1 MPHIVLSGSIPL
13 SNVFEHMYKILFK
26 DQKSNIIVRIEKYFI
41 NQPGD
46 IILAKAVAVDQK
58 PQSFYIMV
66 TNKED
71 KTTIRLDP
79 ITDPE
84 KTDGVKIALALMAKR
99 IQEMEEA
106 HNLYVSKTN
115 IQEFI
120 DKLQE
125 ITGCKE
131 IQLKKVF
138 VVVGLE

>member
-1 MPHIVLSGSIPL
+1 VPHIVLSGRIML
-13 SNVFEHMYKILFK
+13 SNAFEHMYKILFK
-26 DQKSNIIVRIEKYFI
+26 DQKSNIIVRIETYFI

-66 TNKED
+66 MNRED
-71 KTTIRLDP
+71 KITIRLDP
-79 ITDPE
+79 TTDPE

-99 IQEMEEA
+99 IQEIEKA

-125 ITGCKE
+125 TA
-131 IQLKKVF
+131 
-138 VVVGLE
+138 

>member
-1 MPHIVLSGSIPL
+1 VPHIVLSGSILL
-13 SNVFEHMYKILFK
+13 SNAFEHMHKILFK
-26 DQKSNIIVRIEKYFI
+26 DQKSNIIVRIETYFI

-66 TNKED
+66 MNRED
-71 KTTIRLDP
+71 KITIRLDP
-79 ITDPE
+79 TTDPE

-99 IQEMEEA
+99 IQEIEKA

-125 ITGCKE
+125 IA
-131 IQLKKVF
+131 
-138 VVVGLE
+138 

>member
-1 MPHIVLSGSIPL
+1 MPHIVLSGSISL

-26 DQKSNIIVRIEKYFI
+26 DQKKSNIIVRIEKYFI

-46 IILAKAVAVDQK
+46 IILAKAVAVDDQK

-66 TNKED
+66 MYRED

-99 IQEMEEA
+99 IQEIEKA

-120 DKLQE
+120 DKPQE
-125 ITGCKE
+125 IT
-131 IQLKKVF
+131 
-138 VVVGLE
+138 

>member
-1 MPHIVLSGSIPL
+1 MPHIVLSGSILL
-13 SNVFEHMYKILFK
+13 SNAFEHMYKILFK
-26 DQKSNIIVRIEKYFI
+26 DQKSNIIVRIETYFI

-66 TNKED
+66 MNRED
-71 KTTIRLDP
+71 KVTIRLDP
-79 ITDPE
+79 TTDPE

-99 IQEMEEA
+99 IQEIEKA

-125 ITGCKE
+125 IT
-131 IQLKKVF
+131 
-138 VVVGLE
+138 

>member
-1 MPHIVLSGSIPL
+1 MPHIVLSGSISL
-13 SNVFEHMYKILFK
+13 SEVFEHMYKILFK
-26 DQKSNIIVRIEKYFI
+26 DPKSNIIVRIENYFI
-41 NQPGD
+41 NQPGNM
-46 IILAKAVAVDQK
+46 ILAKADAVDQK
-58 PQSFYIMV
+58 PQSFYILV

-99 IQEMEEA
+99 IQEIEKA

-125 ITGCKE
+125 IT
-131 IQLKKVF
+131 
-138 VVVGLE
+138 

>member
-1 MPHIVLSGSIPL
+1 VPHIVLSGSISL

-26 DQKSNIIVRIEKYFI
+26 DQKKSNIIVRIEKYFI

-46 IILAKAVAVDQK
+46 IILAKAVAVDDQK

-66 TNKED
+66 MYRED

-84 KTDGVKIALALMAKR
+84 KRDGVKIALALMAKR
-99 IQEMEEA
+99 IQEIEKA

-125 ITGCKE
+125 IT
-131 IQLKKVF
+131 
-138 VVVGLE
+138 

>member
-1 MPHIVLSGSIPL
+1 MQHIVLSGSILL
-13 SNVFEHMYKILFK
+13 SNAFERMYKILFK
-26 DQKSNIIVRIEKYFI
+26 DQKSNIIVRIETYFI

-46 IILAKAVAVDQK
+46 IILAKAVAVDDQK

-66 TNKED
+66 MYRED

-99 IQEMEEA
+99 IQEIEKA

-125 ITGCKE
+125 TA
-131 IQLKKVF
+131 
-138 VVVGLE
+138 

>member
-1 MPHIVLSGSIPL
+1 VPHIVLSGSISL

-26 DQKSNIIVRIEKYFI
+26 DQKKSNIIVRIEKYFI

-46 IILAKAVAVDQK
+46 IIQSKAVAVDDQK

-66 TNKED
+66 MYRED

-99 IQEMEEA
+99 IQEIEKA

-120 DKLQE
+120 DKLQ
-125 ITGCKE
+125 
-131 IQLKKVF
+131 
-138 VVVGLE
+138 

>member
-1 MPHIVLSGSIPL
+1 VPHIVLSGSISL

-26 DQKSNIIVRIEKYFI
+26 DQKKSNIIVRIEKYFI

-46 IILAKAVAVDQK
+46 IILAKAVAVDDQK

-66 TNKED
+66 MNRED

-99 IQEMEEA
+99 IQEIEKA

-120 DKLQE
+120 DKLQ
-125 ITGCKE
+125 
-131 IQLKKVF
+131 
-138 VVVGLE
+138 

>member
-1 MPHIVLSGSIPL
+1 MPHIVLSGSILL
-13 SNVFEHMYKILFK
+13 SNAFEHMYKILFK
-26 DQKSNIIVRIEKYFI
+26 DQKSNIIVRIETYFI

-66 TNKED
+66 MNRED
-71 KTTIRLDP
+71 KITIRLDP
-79 ITDPE
+79 TTDPE

-99 IQEMEEA
+99 IQEIEKA

-125 ITGCKE
+125 IT
-131 IQLKKVF
+131 
-138 VVVGLE
+138 

>member
-1 MPHIVLSGSIPL
+1 VPHIVLSGSISL

-26 DQKSNIIVRIEKYFI
+26 DQKKSNIIVRIEKYFI

-46 IILAKAVAVDQK
+46 IILAKAVAVDDQK

-66 TNKED
+66 MYRED

-125 ITGCKE
+125 IT
-131 IQLKKVF
+131 
-138 VVVGLE
+138 

>member
-1 MPHIVLSGSIPL
+1 MPHIVLSGSISL

-26 DQKSNIIVRIEKYFI
+26 DQKKSNIIVRIEKYFI

-46 IILAKAVAVDQK
+46 IIIAKAVAVDDQK

-66 TNKED
+66 MYRED

-99 IQEMEEA
+99 IQEIEKA

-120 DKLQE
+120 DKLQ
-125 ITGCKE
+125 
-131 IQLKKVF
+131 
-138 VVVGLE
+138 

>member
-1 MPHIVLSGSIPL
+1 MPHIVLSGSISL

-26 DQKSNIIVRIEKYFI
+26 DQKSNIIVRIENYFI

-46 IILAKAVAVDQK
+46 MILAKADAVDQK
-58 PQSFYIMV
+58 PQSFYILV
-66 TNKED
+66 TNKNKED

-99 IQEMEEA
+99 IQEIEKV

-120 DKLQE
+120 DKVQK
-125 ITGCKE
+125 IT
-131 IQLKKVF
+131 
-138 VVVGLE
+138 

>member
-1 MPHIVLSGSIPL
+1 VPHIVLSGSISL

-26 DQKSNIIVRIEKYFI
+26 DQKKSNIVVRIEKYFI

-46 IILAKAVAVDQK
+46 IILAKAVAVDDQK

-66 TNKED
+66 MYRED

-99 IQEMEEA
+99 IQEIEEA

-120 DKLQE
+120 DKLQ
-125 ITGCKE
+125 
-131 IQLKKVF
+131 
-138 VVVGLE
+138 

>member
-1 MPHIVLSGSIPL
+1 MPHIVLSGSISL

-26 DQKSNIIVRIEKYFI
+26 DQKSNIIVRIENYFV

-46 IILAKAVAVDQK
+46 MILAKAVAVDQK

-66 TNKED
+66 MNKED

-99 IQEMEEA
+99 IQEIEKV

-120 DKLQE
+120 DKVQK
-125 ITGCKE
+125 IT
-131 IQLKKVF
+131 
-138 VVVGLE
+138 

>member
-1 MPHIVLSGSIPL
+1 MPHIVLSGSISL

-26 DQKSNIIVRIEKYFI
+26 DQKKSNIIVRIEKYYI

-46 IILAKAVAVDQK
+46 IILAKAVAVDDQK

-66 TNKED
+66 MYRED

-84 KTDGVKIALALMAKR
+84 KRDGVKIALALMAKR
-99 IQEMEEA
+99 IQEIEKA

-125 ITGCKE
+125 IT
-131 IQLKKVF
+131 
-138 VVVGLE
+138 

>member
-1 MPHIVLSGSIPL
+1 MPHIVLSGSILL
-13 SNVFEHMYKILFK
+13 SNTFEHMYKILFK
-26 DQKSNIIVRIEKYFI
+26 DQKKSNIIVRIEKYYI

-46 IILAKAVAVDQK
+46 IILAKAVAVDDQK

-66 TNKED
+66 MYRED

-84 KTDGVKIALALMAKR
+84 KRDGVKIALALMAKR
-99 IQEMEEA
+99 IQEIEKA

-125 ITGCKE
+125 IT
-131 IQLKKVF
+131 
-138 VVVGLE
+138 

>member
-1 MPHIVLSGSIPL
+1 VM
-13 SNVFEHMYKILFK
+13 
-26 DQKSNIIVRIEKYFI
+26 
-41 NQPGD
+41 
-46 IILAKAVAVDQK
+46 
-58 PQSFYIMV
+58 
-66 TNKED
+66 NKED

-125 ITGCKE
+125 IT
-131 IQLKKVF
+131 
-138 VVVGLE
+138 

>member
-1 MPHIVLSGSIPL
+1 MPHIVLSGSILL
-13 SNVFEHMYKILFK
+13 SNAFEHMYKILFK
-26 DQKSNIIVRIEKYFI
+26 DQKSNIIVRIENYFI

-46 IILAKAVAVDQK
+46 IILAKAVAVVDQK

-66 TNKED
+66 MNRED
-71 KTTIRLDP
+71 KTTFRLDP
-79 ITDPE
+79 TTDPE

-99 IQEMEEA
+99 IQEIEKA

-125 ITGCKE
+125 MT
-131 IQLKKVF
+131 
-138 VVVGLE
+138 

>member
-1 MPHIVLSGSIPL
+1 MPHIVLSGSILL
-13 SNVFEHMYKILFK
+13 SNAFEHMYKILFK
-26 DQKSNIIVRIEKYFI
+26 DQKSNIIVRIETYFI

-66 TNKED
+66 MNRED
-71 KTTIRLDP
+71 KITIRLDP
-79 ITDPE
+79 TTDPE

-99 IQEMEEA
+99 IREIEKA

-125 ITGCKE
+125 IA
-131 IQLKKVF
+131 
-138 VVVGLE
+138 

>member
-1 MPHIVLSGSIPL
+1 MPHIVLSGSILL
-13 SNVFEHMYKILFK
+13 SNAFEHMYKILFK
-26 DQKSNIIVRIEKYFI
+26 DQKSNIIVRIETYFI

-46 IILAKAVAVDQK
+46 IILAKAIAVDQK

-66 TNKED
+66 MKRED
-71 KTTIRLDP
+71 KITIRLDP
-79 ITDPE
+79 TTDPE

-99 IQEMEEA
+99 IQEIEKA

-125 ITGCKE
+125 IA
-131 IQLKKVF
+131 
-138 VVVGLE
+138 

>member
-1 MPHIVLSGSIPL
+1 MPHIVLSGSILL
-13 SNVFEHMYKILFK
+13 SNAFEHMYKILFK
-26 DQKSNIIVRIEKYFI
+26 DQKFNIIVRIENYFI

-66 TNKED
+66 TNRKD

-79 ITDPE
+79 TTDPE

-99 IQEMEEA
+99 IQEIEKA

-120 DKLQE
+120 DKLQ
-125 ITGCKE
+125 
-131 IQLKKVF
+131 
-138 VVVGLE
+138 

>member
-1 MPHIVLSGSIPL
+1 MPHIVLSGSISL

-26 DQKSNIIVRIEKYFI
+26 DQKSNIIVRIENYFI

-46 IILAKAVAVDQK
+46 MILAKAVTVDQK
-58 PQSFYIMV
+58 LQSFYIMV
-66 TNKED
+66 MNKED

-99 IQEMEEA
+99 IQEIEKV

-120 DKLQE
+120 DKVQK
-125 ITGCKE
+125 IT
-131 IQLKKVF
+131 
-138 VVVGLE
+138 

>member
-1 MPHIVLSGSIPL
+1 VPHIVLSGSISL
-13 SNVFEHMYKILFK
+13 SHVFEHMYKLLFK

-46 IILAKAVAVDQK
+46 MILAKADAVDQK

-66 TNKED
+66 TNKNKED

-79 ITDPE
+79 MTDPE

-99 IQEMEEA
+99 IQEIEKA

-115 IQEFI
+115 VQEFI

-125 ITGCKE
+125 IT
-131 IQLKKVF
+131 
-138 VVVGLE
+138 

>member
-1 MPHIVLSGSIPL
+1 MPHIVLSGSISL
-13 SNVFEHMYKILFK
+13 GNVFEHMYKILFK
-26 DQKSNIIVRIEKYFI
+26 DQKKSNIIVRIEKYFI

-46 IILAKAVAVDQK
+46 IILAKAVAVDDQK

-66 TNKED
+66 MYRED

-99 IQEMEEA
+99 IQEIEKA

-120 DKLQE
+120 DKLQ
-125 ITGCKE
+125 
-131 IQLKKVF
+131 
-138 VVVGLE
+138 

>member
-1 MPHIVLSGSIPL
+1 MPHIVLSGSILL
-13 SNVFEHMYKILFK
+13 SNAFEHMYKILFK
-26 DQKSNIIVRIEKYFI
+26 DQKKSNIIVRIEKYYI

-46 IILAKAVAVDQK
+46 IILAKAVAVDDQK

-66 TNKED
+66 MYRED

-84 KTDGVKIALALMAKR
+84 KRDGVKIALALMAKR
-99 IQEMEEA
+99 IQEIEKA

-125 ITGCKE
+125 IT
-131 IQLKKVF
+131 
-138 VVVGLE
+138 

>member
-1 MPHIVLSGSIPL
+1 VPHIVLSGSISL
-13 SNVFEHMYKILFK
+13 SHVFEHMYKLLFK

-46 IILAKAVAVDQK
+46 MVLAKADAVDQK

-71 KTTIRLDP
+71 RTTIRLDP

-99 IQEMEEA
+99 IQEIEKA

-125 ITGCKE
+125 IT
-131 IQLKKVF
+131 
-138 VVVGLE
+138 

>member
-1 MPHIVLSGSIPL
+1 MPHIVLSGSIL
-13 SNVFEHMYKILFK
+13 LRNAFEHMYKILFK
-26 DQKSNIIVRIEKYFI
+26 DQKSNIIVRIETYFI

-66 TNKED
+66 MNRED
-71 KTTIRLDP
+71 KVTIRLDP
-79 ITDPE
+79 TTDPE
-84 KTDGVKIALALMAKR
+84 KKTDGVKIALALMAKR
-99 IQEMEEA
+99 IQEIEKT

-125 ITGCKE
+125 TA
-131 IQLKKVF
+131 
-138 VVVGLE
+138 

>member
-1 MPHIVLSGSIPL
+1 MPHIVLSGSILL
-13 SNVFEHMYKILFK
+13 SNAFEHMYKILFK
-26 DQKSNIIVRIEKYFI
+26 DQKSNIIVRIETYFI

-66 TNKED
+66 MKRED
-71 KTTIRLDP
+71 KITIRLDP
-79 ITDPE
+79 TTDPE

-99 IQEMEEA
+99 IREIEKA

-125 ITGCKE
+125 IT
-131 IQLKKVF
+131 
-138 VVVGLE
+138 

>member
-1 MPHIVLSGSIPL
+1 MPHIVLSGSILL
-13 SNVFEHMYKILFK
+13 SNAFEHMYKILFK
-26 DQKSNIIVRIEKYFI
+26 DQKSNIIVRIENYFI

-66 TNKED
+66 MNRED

-79 ITDPE
+79 TTDPE

-99 IQEMEEA
+99 IQEIEKA

-125 ITGCKE
+125 IA
-131 IQLKKVF
+131 
-138 VVVGLE
+138 

>member
-1 MPHIVLSGSIPL
+1 MPHIVLSGSISL
-13 SNVFEHMYKILFK
+13 SQVFEHMYKILFK
-26 DQKSNIIVRIEKYFI
+26 DQKKSNIIVRIEKYYI

-46 IILAKAVAVDQK
+46 IILAKAVAVDDQK

-66 TNKED
+66 MYRED

-79 ITDPE
+79 ITNPE

-99 IQEMEEA
+99 IQEIEKA

-120 DKLQE
+120 DKLQ
-125 ITGCKE
+125 
-131 IQLKKVF
+131 
-138 VVVGLE
+138 